1 MNPLKTKDTSTQ
13 ILAKKTRWWRNIH
26 KSVSIVL
33 LSFFLLT
40 ATTGIVLGWK
50 KQTTLLPKT
59 SIGIAPNQ
67 PNRWLSIA
75 ELTTIAQTYVSD
87 SLQKNTAIS
96 RIDIRPEKGTVKFVF
111 KNHFSEIQLD
121 CASGLIL
128 SVATRNSDII
138 EKIHDG
144 SILDYW
150 INEDQS
156 FFKLSYTSLL
166 GLGLL
171 TLSVS
176 GFWMW
181 INPKKIRRQKN
192 KK

>member
-1 MNPLKTKDTSTQ
+1 MLFYKNKPNEIAAT
-13 ILAKKTRWWRNIH
+13 TRSWRKVH
-26 KSVSIVL
+26 RAVSIVL
-33 LSFFLLT
+33 VLFFAVIAGSGLL
-40 ATTGIVLGWK
+40 LGWK
-50 KQTTLLPKT
+50 KNIDLLPKT
-59 SIGIAPNQ
+59 TLGVAPNQ
-67 PNRWLSIA
+67 PNQWLSIA
-75 ELTTIAQTYVSD
+75 ALTNIATNYVAD
-87 SLQKNTAIS
+87 SLQKSAAIT

-111 KNHFSEIQLD
+111 KNHFSEIQVD

-128 SVATRNSDII
+128 SVATRNSDFI